1 MREKNK
7 LGSIFV
13 DITGAIMVMQKSD
26 PRMKDENHQ
35 IILVFLFQ
43 KIKEKTSSFIWRT
56 YLKFEFSI
64 PVYQMLKKMFWA
76 KINLK

>member
-43 KIKEKTSSFIWRT
+43 KIKEKTSSFI
-56 YLKFEFSI
+56 
-64 PVYQMLKKMFWA
+64 
-76 KINLK
+76 